1 MRFQNPGSLGLTV
14 WVFAITGLA
23 VSFFGP
29 GIKAQTELPDRV
41 TVRGTVIDLNC
52 ASTGKTLTGSW
63 KNTELDHVMA
73 DGTIQK
79 NCLEMCLKG
88 GQPAA
93 LFSGGKITAVL
104 ACNPLGGGDIQ
115 RGSQHGNPHNL
126 VKYAGAPVEV
136 EGFWADEDTKLLV
149 PVRIRRS
156 IIHVESYFSRG
167 GWHPVDC
174 NRDGI
179 PFDGADMIGA
189 SPSEA
194 HQH

>member
-1 MRFQNPGSLGLTV
+1 M
-14 WVFAITGLA
+14 WVFAITVLA
-23 VSFFGP
+23 VSFFGV
-29 GIKAQTELPDRV
+29 GIKAQTELPERV
-41 TVRGTVIDLNC
+41 MVRGTVIDLSC
-52 ASTGKTLTGSW
+52 ASTGKALTGSW
-63 KNTELDHVMA
+63 ENTGLDHMMA

-93 LFSGGKITAVL
+93 LFSRGEITAVL
-104 ACNPLGGGDIQ
+104 ACNPRGGGDIQ

-136 EGFWADEDTKLLV
+136 EGFWADENTKLLV

-179 PFDGADMIGA
+179 PFNGADMIGA
-189 SPSEA
+189 NPSEA

>member
-14 WVFAITGLA
+14 WVFAITVLA
-23 VSFFGP
+23 VSFFGA

-52 ASTGKTLTGSW
+52 ASTGKALTGSW
-63 KNTELDHVMA
+63 KNTELDHLMA

-93 LFSGGKITAVL
+93 LFSRGKITAVL
-104 ACNPLGGGDIQ
+104 ACNPRGGGDIQ
-115 RGSQHGNPHNL
+115 RGDQHGNPHNL
-126 VKYAGAPVEV
+126 IKYAGAPVEV

-179 PFDGADMIGA
+179 PFNGTDMIGA
-189 SPSEA
+189 SPSEE